1 MKQRET
7 YDLEV
12 LGKEETVASAPLPAV
27 FRYWWVRLLNHIA
40 FWVFIYLDET
50 LSFFG
55 LTEPWGL
62 DLVAMSLAGDMFA
75 VYFNLYVLLPRL
87 LLRERYLLYL
97 VAAGLLAIF
106 SAMWSYYI
114 FWDFGCTDCPWAKHL
129 SDFIIT
135 SYLPTLTLVG
145 TAVAIKLFKHYYLLS
160 RQVQQESQLSM
171 DAKLKN
177 LRSHLNAH
185 FLLNSLNNLYVLSK
199 TDPSKASDYLLRL
212 SELLRYH
219 LYESRL
225 SRVEL
230 KKEIDFIRDYL
241 NLEQLRGQFE
251 RVRIDVK
258 GDPEGIKI
266 APLLFIPFVENA
278 VKHGGKQDGTGFI
291 ELQFQIESDR
301 ITFVCTNS
309 RTQRSLS
316 KPGGLGMIMARKRFE
331 LLYPE
336 RYAIWVSRTPD
347 TWTVT
352 IVLSTTKKLEIH
364 EYDHALHHTG

>member
-1 MKQRET
+1 MKQRES
-7 YDLEV
+7 YDLEA
-12 LGKEETVASAPLPAV
+12 LGREETVAFSSLPLV
-27 FRYWWVRLLNHIA
+27 FRYWWVRLLSHVA

-62 DLVAMSLAGDMFA
+62 DLVAMSLAGDMLA

-87 LLRERYLLYL
+87 LFRERYWLYL
-97 VAAGLLAIF
+97 ATAGFLAIF

-114 FWDFGCTDCPWAKHL
+114 FWDFGCTDCSLPAHL

-145 TAVAIKLFKHYYLLS
+145 TAVAIKLYKHYYLLS
-160 RQVQQESQLSM
+160 RRVQQESQLSM

-199 TDPSKASDYLLRL
+199 TNPPKASDYLLRL

-230 KKEIDFIRDYL
+230 KKEIDFMRDYL
-241 NLEQLRGQFE
+241 NLEQLRGQFGHVQIE
-251 RVRIDVK
+251 VK

-291 ELQFQIESDR
+291 EVQFQIEAGR
-301 ITFVCTNS
+301 ITFVCANS

-336 RYAIWVSRTPD
+336 RYAIWISRTPD

-352 IVLSTTKKLEIH
+352 IVLSTTKRLETD
-364 EYDHALHHTG
+364 EYHHALHHPG